1 MTSSEGRPSAD
12 EVLDRVR
19 REAGAG
25 ARGRH
30 HISWDRAG
38 GWARRSPRW
47 RSRGAEPIRVIDR
60 HVARALMR
68 VAHDRNVGSIVV
80 GHSHH
85 GRLHQWMHGSVV
97 HALWRPAADVGVH
110 VVAARGPERH

>member
-1 MTSSEGRPSAD
+1 
-12 EVLDRVR
+12 
-19 REAGAG
+19 
-25 ARGRH
+25 
-30 HISWDRAG
+30 
-38 GWARRSPRW
+38 
-47 RSRGAEPIRVIDR
+47 
-60 HVARALMR
+60 MR